1 MNEVYVNYGFSYNM
15 VDPEAVSF
23 PKQNTQ
29 NKNITVTDVQPW
41 PVVLREFANFLS
53 GIYGCDISSKLLLQ
67 EWDGDHVRLS
77 DYGV

>member
-15 VDPEAVSF
+15 VDAEAINY
-23 PKQNTQ
+23 PKQRSEQ
-29 NKNITVTDVQPW
+29 KNITVTEDQTW
-41 PVVLREFANFLS
+41 PVIMREFANFMS
-53 GIYGCDISSKLLLQ
+53 GIYGYDITSKLLIE